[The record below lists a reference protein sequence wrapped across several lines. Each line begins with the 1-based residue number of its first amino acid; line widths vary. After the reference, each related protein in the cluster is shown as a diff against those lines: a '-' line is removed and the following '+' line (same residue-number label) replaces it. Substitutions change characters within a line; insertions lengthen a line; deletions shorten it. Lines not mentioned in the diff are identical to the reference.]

1 MVKLVARAVASVEP
15 AHSESRTCQLSCRD
29 GHLKENRNCPSTR
42 DAPMNETLENLVV
55 ILNSVVERL
64 IHGGEEPEHI
74 VAQVLRNAQSVCIR
88 DLRELTQECIS
99 NMDEITSASTNR
111 TDDEVSWLSAVKSE
125 DVDFDSYYRE
135 TSAHSDSINELQQH
149 GEKKQKAMLLSRA
162 AYRAHQIEN
171 ILRDVKPI
179 EIAPEAAV
187 RTVIDMA
194 NAGHLPEEDELYN
207 NRLQRVLRYLIERG
221 SLSSA
226 DSCTTRAPRFW
237 EDDMPSLDEIWYGYI
252 ERIGDEGEIPSLD
265 EISYGDIEC
274 AVVTGNIL

>member
-1 MVKLVARAVASVEP
+1 
-15 AHSESRTCQLSCRD
+15 
-29 GHLKENRNCPSTR
+29 
-42 DAPMNETLENLVV
+42 
-55 ILNSVVERL
+55 
-64 IHGGEEPEHI
+64 
-74 VAQVLRNAQSVCIR
+74 
-88 DLRELTQECIS
+88 
-99 NMDEITSASTNR
+99 MDEITSASTNR
-111 TDDEVSWLSAVKSE
+111 TDDGVSWLSAVKSE

-149 GEKKQKAMLLSRA
+149 GEVIEQKAMLLSRA

-221 SLSSA
+221 SLSST
-226 DSCTTRAPRFW
+226 DSCTTRPPGFGKTICPRSTRF
-237 EDDMPSLDEIWYGYI
+237 G
-252 ERIGDEGEIPSLD
+252 
-265 EISYGDIEC
+265 
-274 AVVTGNIL
+274 TGI